1 MGALLGLGVL
11 LAGCASGTPGSGS
24 RGSGDSLVSVG
35 PSGSAGPGGG
45 PTGEPTVECG
55 LSTYDDGHQVVRY
68 CGDGVA
74 RVAVGKDF
82 VDVTG
87 AACQQRG
94 AFVTANFG
102 TNYSSE
108 EGARGHYV
116 GLLLGGLPGGG
127 TEPTEVDLSGIEV
140 TVDGARVAVEDPAAS
155 VAVGGAGLEGTV
167 TGEVTGGGPIEIAF
181 NCVLD

>member
-11 LAGCASGTPGSGS
+11 LAGCAGGTPGAGPALGS
-24 RGSGDSLVSVG
+24 
-35 PSGSAGPGGG
+35 SAGP
-45 PTGEPTVECG
+45 TAAPTVECG
-55 LSTYDDGHQVVRY
+55 LSTFEDGHQVIRY

-87 AACQQRG
+87 SACQQRG

-102 TNYSSE
+102 MNYAR
-108 EGARGHYV
+108 EGAASGDYV
-116 GLLLGGLPGGG
+116 GLLLGELPDGGVL
-127 TEPTEVDLSGIEV
+127 TEAALSGIEV
-140 TVDGARVAVEDPAAS
+140 TVDGARVAVEDATAT
-155 VAVGGAGLEGTV
+155 VAVSGGGLEGTV
-167 TGEVTGGGPIEIAF
+167 TGGVPGDGPIEIAF

>member
-11 LAGCASGTPGSGS
+11 LAGCAGGTPG
-24 RGSGDSLVSVG
+24 
-35 PSGSAGPGGG
+35 AGPGGPG
-45 PTGEPTVECG
+45 STAAPTVECG
-55 LSTYDDGHQVVRY
+55 LSTFEDGHQVIRY

-102 TNYSSE
+102 TNYSRDGTAS
-108 EGARGHYV
+108 GDYV

-127 TEPTEVDLSGIEV
+127 TDPAEADLSGIEV
-140 TVDGARVAVEDPAAS
+140 TVDGARVAVEDATAS
-155 VAVGGAGLEGTV
+155 VAVSGGGLEGTV
-167 TGEVTGGGPIEIAF
+167 TGGVPGDGPIEIAF
-181 NCVLD
+181 NCALD